1 MDAKA
6 LYDQNSTPRRLF
18 RTGRLFADYKLL
30 EGLPIHDQKSTAV
43 VGKIFE
49 PAVNHDSRRLLASC
63 CDLFKSLSEHE
74 LDYLTS
80 HIVIRSFGNK
90 TVVLHE
96 QDVPNSLYIVGS
108 GRVKMT
114 KLHEDGREIVLSI
127 LSTGDYFGET
137 TLIDSGPSLTSVIAL
152 GRCWVATIHQT
163 HIQALLMR
171 NPQFVLNLTQG
182 LTKRLRQA
190 SRKIACL
197 ALMDVYQRIVSL
209 FDDLAIQRDGKTVVS
224 DPLTHQDI
232 ACMVG
237 CSREMVSR
245 ILKDLVTGGYVR
257 VEKRIITIRKPLP
270 ASW

>member
-1 MDAKA
+1 MNAKV
-6 LYDQNSTPRRLF
+6 LYDQNREPRGLF
-18 RTGRLFADYKLL
+18 ETGRLLADFNLP
-30 EGLPIHDQKSTAV
+30 EGLPIHDDKSTAV
-43 VGKIFE
+43 IRKISK
-49 PAVNHDSRRLLASC
+49 PAVNHDFRRHLASC
-63 CDLFKSLSEHE
+63 SDLFKSLSEHE

-80 HIVIRSFGNK
+80 HMVVNSFGNK
-90 TVVLHE
+90 TVVLQE
-96 QDVPNSLYIVGS
+96 QDVPNSLYIVGA
-108 GRVKMT
+108 GRLKMT
-114 KLHEDGREIVLSI
+114 KLREDGREIVLSI

-152 GRCWVATIHQT
+152 SRCWVATIQQT
-163 HIQALLMR
+163 HIQAFLMN
-171 NPQFVLNLTQG
+171 NPQFALNLMQG
-182 LTKRLRQA
+182 LAKRLRQA

-209 FDDLAIQRDGKTVVS
+209 FDDLAIRRDGKLVVS

-245 ILKDLVTGGYVR
+245 ILKDLVTGGYVS
-257 VEKRIITIRKPLP
+257 VEKRVITIQKPLP